1 MISKRKFL
9 FSVFCVIA
17 AIVLSVISVKALCE
31 RWQEKTMDTDALFFS
46 SLEDL
51 QQWGSC
57 RYALEAELQLNNYRI
72 AKTVIHGECD
82 VDGNLHIC
90 GEIMDTK
97 MEAYQFGNVHYRYHS
112 STKQWIRRENSPLA
126 DNGILRMTVDP
137 VENFRFSDT
146 ISVTY
151 KEKIKEDGRKYYR
164 FIVVPKE
171 GFHVADEY
179 FTDLRYTILIDTE
192 TKQITEAVIHGV
204 SRTESEN
211 KLTLSV
217 RFYDI
222 NEPFR
227 LEPPI

>member
-1 MISKRKFL
+1 
-9 FSVFCVIA
+9 
-17 AIVLSVISVKALCE
+17 
-31 RWQEKTMDTDALFFS
+31 
-46 SLEDL
+46 
-51 QQWGSC
+51 
-57 RYALEAELQLNNYRI
+57 
-72 AKTVIHGECD
+72 
-82 VDGNLHIC
+82 
-90 GEIMDTK
+90 
-97 MEAYQFGNVHYRYHS
+97 
-112 STKQWIRRENSPLA
+112 
-126 DNGILRMTVDP
+126 MTVDP

-179 FTDLRYTILIDTE
+179 FTDFRYTILIDTE
-192 TKQITEAVIHGV
+192 TKQITEAVIRGI

-211 KLTLSV
+211 KLTLRI

-227 LEPPI
+227 LEPPIS